1 MAQERKRVVWFEG
14 MTLDPQH
21 FQQWNRHWTDVLDTR
36 VRAVEPE
43 GWGLMRC
50 EIDEERLANGQFVLR
65 ECAGVMPDGLAF
77 EVPASSPVPDARN
90 LQEHMPAT
98 EETLQVLL
106 AVPAHRTKGRNV
118 QLQRSSESRETR
130 FVAESAQFPDENTG
144 DNQRPVE
151 VARPNVQ
158 VRFASEPQ
166 QGYNTLPIA
175 EVERTAGGFALR
187 DGFVPPCLSIGASSQ
202 LQELA
207 RQMLELLVAKSADMR
222 TYQEEAFAQRK
233 LSPSDI
239 LSLNLLGTLNAYI
252 PQLKTCTAH
261 EERHPRELLDTLTA
275 LAGELSTYIEE
286 APVEPRELPTYTH
299 SAPSEA
305 FRRIDVILRR
315 MLGDATPS
323 ADYERVDL
331 QHEREN
337 LYVGAVEQSLVE
349 DAQLFL
355 ATRSTQHSE
364 QQLMNALPDML
375 RIASPDTIDDVL
387 QSYTQALNVKATRRL
402 PANMPIDNQATYFKM
417 EKRGPFWEAICDEE
431 GIAIFIP
438 SDFQDVGV
446 ELIAAR

>member
-21 FQQWNRHWTDVLDTR
+21 FQQWDRHWTKALDTR
-36 VRAVEPE
+36 VRAVAPE
-43 GWGLMRC
+43 GWGLTRC
-50 EIDEERLANGQFVLR
+50 EIDEERLTNGQFVLR

-77 EVPASSPVPDARN
+77 EVPQSSPVPDARSV
-90 LQEHMPAT
+90 QEHMPST
-98 EETLQVLL
+98 EETVQVLL
-106 AVPAHRTKGRNV
+106 AVPAHRTNGRNV
-118 QLQRSSESRETR
+118 RLQRSAEARETR

-144 DNQRPVE
+144 ENQRPVE

-166 QGYNTLPIA
+166 QGYDTLPIA

-187 DGFVPPCLSIGASSQ
+187 EAFVPPCLSIGASKQ
-202 LQELA
+202 LQEIA
-207 RQMLELLVAKSADMR
+207 RQTLELLVAKSADMR
-222 TYQEEAFAQRK
+222 TYQQEAFAQRE

-252 PQLKTCTAH
+252 PRLKAYNGH
-261 EERHPRELLDTLTA
+261 DERHPRGLLDTLTA
-275 LAGELSTYIEE
+275 LAGELSTYIED
-286 APVEPRELPTYTH
+286 APVEPRDLPTYTH

-315 MLGDATPS
+315 MLGEATPS

-337 LYVGAVEQSLVE
+337 LYVGAIEEALVE
-349 DAQLFL
+349 ETQLFL
-355 ATRSTQHSE
+355 ATRSEQHSE
-364 QQLMNALPDML
+364 QKLINALPDML
-375 RIASPDTIDDVL
+375 RVASPNTIDDVL

-402 PANMPIDNQATYFKM
+402 PVNMPIDNQATYFKV
-417 EKRGPFWEAICDEE
+417 EKRGPFWEAIREEE